1 MKDKL
6 KKYLLPNLP
15 YLFFVYLFDKL
26 CQAVRLVPGL
36 DASEKLLHIGQGF
49 QTAFASSAPSF
60 HALDICIGILGAI
73 LVRLAVYVK
82 GKNAKKYRKGIEYGS
97 ARWGTAADIAPY
109 IDPVPDWNIPLTRTE
124 SLTMTSRP
132 KDPKTA
138 RNKNILV
145 IGGSGSGKTRFFVKP
160 SIIIMQM
167 HSSYVITD
175 PKGQLLKET
184 GKMLLHGAP
193 KLDENGKP
201 VRDRRGRIIYEPY
214 RIKVLNTINFS
225 KSMKYNPL
233 AYVRS
238 EKDILKLVNVIIANT
253 KGDGEKSSEDFWV
266 KAERL
271 LYCALIGYI
280 WYEAEPE
287 ERNFIT
293 LLDLLNAC
301 EAREDDET
309 YKSPVDILF
318 DDLAKKQPEHFA
330 VKQYVKFKM
339 AAGKTLKSILVSCGA
354 RLAPFDIKELRDI
367 MTEDELELDTMGD
380 RKTALFLI
388 MSDTDTTFNFV
399 IAMLQ
404 SQLFNLLCDK
414 ADDLYNG
421 RLPVHVRCLL
431 DEFANIGQ
439 IPNFDK
445 LIATIRSREI
455 SASIILQSQ
464 SQLKTIYKD
473 AADTIVGNCDST
485 LFLGGKEKGTLK
497 EISELLGKE
506 TIDSL
511 SQSENRGAQTSHGLS
526 YQKLGKELM
535 TQDEIAVMDGGKC
548 ILQLRGVRPFFSDKF
563 DITKHPRYQ
572 YLSDA
577 DKRNVF
583 DVERYMKRRPAIV
596 KPDEPFDMYELNA
609 SDLEPDNNNS
619 TKRKEK

>member
-6 KKYLLPNLP
+6 QKYLLPNLP

-26 CQAVRLVPGL
+26 CEAVRLAPGP
-36 DASEKLLHIGQGF
+36 DVSEKLLHIGQGF
-49 QTAFASSAPSF
+49 QTAFASSAPSL
-60 HALDICIGILGAI
+60 HVLDICVGILGAV

-82 GKNAKKYRKGIEYGS
+82 SKNAKKYRKGIEYGS

-132 KDPKTA
+132 KQPKYA

-160 SIIIMQM
+160 SIMQM

-201 VRDRRGRIIYEPY
+201 VRDRHDRIIYEPY

-318 DDLAKKQPEHFA
+318 DDLAKKQPDHFA

-380 RKTALFLI
+380 QKTALFLI

-414 ADDLYNG
+414 ADDFYNG

>member
-26 CQAVRLVPGL
+26 CQAVRLAPGL

-60 HALDICIGILGAI
+60 HALDICVGILGAV

-109 IDPVPDWNIPLTRTE
+109 VDPVPDWNIPLTRTE

-132 KDPKTA
+132 KQPKYA

-160 SIIIMQM
+160 SIMQM

-184 GKMLLHGAP
+184 GKMLLHGGP
-193 KLDENGKP
+193 KRDENGKP
-201 VRDRRGRIIYEPY
+201 VRDGRGKVIYEPY

-473 AADTIVGNCDST
+473 AADTIVGNCDVT
-485 LFLGGKEKGTLK
+485 LFLGGKEKSTLK

-583 DVERYMKRRPAIV
+583 DVERYMKRKPAIV
-596 KPDEPFDMYELNA
+596 TPDEPFDMYELNA

>member
-26 CQAVRLVPGL
+26 CQAVRLAPGL

-60 HALDICIGILGAI
+60 HALDICVGILGAV

-109 IDPVPDWNIPLTRTE
+109 VDPVPDWNIPLTRTE

-132 KDPKTA
+132 KQPKYA

-160 SIIIMQM
+160 SIMQM

-201 VRDRRGRIIYEPY
+201 VRDSRGKVIYEPY

-414 ADDLYNG
+414 ADDFYNG

-535 TQDEIAVMDGGKC
+535 TQDEIAVMDGNKC

-563 DITKHPRYQ
+563 DITKHPRYK

-577 DKRNVF
+577 DKKNVF
-583 DVERYMKRRPAIV
+583 DVERYMKRKPAIV

>member
-26 CQAVRLVPGL
+26 CQAVRLAPEL

-60 HALDICIGILGAI
+60 HVLDICVGIIGAV

-109 IDPVPDWNIPLTRTE
+109 IDPVSDWNIPLTRTE

-160 SIIIMQM
+160 SIMQM

-201 VRDRRGRIIYEPY
+201 VRDRHGRIIYEPY

-354 RLAPFDIKELRDI
+354 RLAPFDSKELRDI

-414 ADDLYNG
+414 ADDFYNG

-439 IPNFDK
+439 IPNFDR

-577 DKRNVF
+577 DKKNVF

>member
-26 CQAVRLVPGL
+26 CQAVRLAPGL
-36 DASEKLLHIGQGF
+36 DVSEKLLHIGQGF

-60 HALDICIGILGAI
+60 HVLDICVGIFGAI
-73 LVRLAVYVK
+73 LVRLAVYLK
-82 GKNAKKYRKGIEYGS
+82 AKNAKKYRRGVEYGS
-97 ARWGTAADIAPY
+97 ARWGRPEDIAPY

-132 KDPKTA
+132 KQPKYA

-160 SIIIMQM
+160 SIMQM

-201 VRDRRGRIIYEPY
+201 VRDSRGKVIYEPY

-388 MSDTDTTFNFV
+388 MSDTDITFNFV

-414 ADDLYNG
+414 ADDFYNG
-421 RLPVHVRCLL
+421 RLPIHVRLIL

-473 AADTIVGNCDST
+473 AADTIVGNCDVT
-485 LFLGGKEKGTLK
+485 LFLGGKEKSTLK

-548 ILQLRGVRPFFSDKF
+548 ILQLRGVRPFFSDKY
-563 DITKHPRYQ
+563 DLTKHPRYK

-577 DKRNVF
+577 DKKNVF

>member
-15 YLFFVYLFDKL
+15 YLLFVYLFDKL
-26 CQAVRLVPGL
+26 CQAVRLAPGL

-60 HALDICIGILGAI
+60 HALDICVGILGAV

-82 GKNAKKYRKGIEYGS
+82 GKNAKKYRKGMEYGS

-160 SIIIMQM
+160 SIMQM

-293 LLDLLNAC
+293 LLYLLNAC

-414 ADDLYNG
+414 ADDFYNG

-431 DEFANIGQ
+431 DEFANVGQ

-473 AADTIVGNCDST
+473 AADTIVGNCDCT

-511 SQSENRGAQTSHGLS
+511 NQSENRGAQTSHGLS

-577 DKRNVF
+577 DKKNVF
-583 DVERYMKRRPAIV
+583 DVERYMKRKPAIV

-609 SDLEPDNNNS
+609 SDLEPDNNS

>member
-26 CQAVRLVPGL
+26 CQAVRLAPGL
-36 DASEKLLHIGQGF
+36 DVSEKLLHIGQGF

-60 HALDICIGILGAI
+60 HALDICVGILGAV

-109 IDPVPDWNIPLTRTE
+109 VDPVPDWNIPLTRTE

-132 KDPKTA
+132 KQPKYA

-160 SIIIMQM
+160 SIMQM

-184 GKMLLHGAP
+184 GKMLLRGAP

-201 VRDRRGRIIYEPY
+201 VRDRHGRIIYEPY

-253 KGDGEKSSEDFWV
+253 KGDGGKSSEDFWV

-318 DDLAKKQPEHFA
+318 DDLAKKQPDHFA

-473 AADTIVGNCDST
+473 AADTIVGNCDVT
-485 LFLGGKEKGTLK
+485 LFLGGKEKSTLK

-548 ILQLRGVRPFFSDKF
+548 ILQLRGVRPFFSDKY
-563 DITKHPRYQ
+563 DLTKHPRYK

-577 DKRNVF
+577 DKKNVF

-596 KPDEPFDMYELNA
+596 KPDEPFDMYELSA
-609 SDLEPDNNNS
+609 KDLTDEPDNNS
-619 TKRKEK
+619 TKRKEI

>member
-26 CQAVRLVPGL
+26 CQAVRLAPGL
-36 DASEKLLHIGQGF
+36 DVSEKLLHIGQGF

-60 HALDICIGILGAI
+60 HALDICVGILGAV

-109 IDPVPDWNIPLTRTE
+109 VDPVPDWNIPLTRTE

-132 KDPKTA
+132 KQPKYA

-160 SIIIMQM
+160 SIMQM

-184 GKMLLHGAP
+184 GKMLLRGAP

-201 VRDRRGRIIYEPY
+201 VRDRHGRIIYEPY

-253 KGDGEKSSEDFWV
+253 KGDGGKSSEDFWV

-318 DDLAKKQPEHFA
+318 DDLAKKQPDHFA

-414 ADDLYNG
+414 ADDFYNG

>member
-26 CQAVRLVPGL
+26 CQAVRLAPGL

-60 HALDICIGILGAI
+60 HALDICVGILGAV

-109 IDPVPDWNIPLTRTE
+109 VDPIPDWNIPLTRTE

-132 KDPKTA
+132 KQPKYA

-160 SIIIMQM
+160 SIMQM

-201 VRDRRGRIIYEPY
+201 VRDRHGRIIYEPY

-287 ERNFIT
+287 ERTFIT

-414 ADDLYNG
+414 ADDFYNG

-473 AADTIVGNCDST
+473 AADTIVGNCDCT